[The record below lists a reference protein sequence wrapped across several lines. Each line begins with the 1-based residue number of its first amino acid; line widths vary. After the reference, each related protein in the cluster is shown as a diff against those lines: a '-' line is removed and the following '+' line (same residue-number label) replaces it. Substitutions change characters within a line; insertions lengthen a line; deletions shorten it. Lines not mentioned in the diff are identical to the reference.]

1 MKIES
6 SSVNMQSSS
15 SFVQE
20 EHSLSRLQVFSNL
33 ASKKLPERNHTIN
46 MDNFEK
52 LKAIYNSEDNLS
64 LEDKMKKRIIELLLQ
79 QILQGKKQV
88 KLHPQNE
95 LLKLKES
102 TNPYNESLK
111 TQNWG
116 FTFESTQEY
125 YQKSSIE
132 FSTQASIKTNNGEF
146 NIDINLSFTQEFYE
160 RHSTK
165 ISAGAA
171 FQDPL
176 IMNYNSD
183 IGTFNSISKNMSFE
197 FDLNGDGKNETIPE
211 LINGSGFLAL
221 DKNKNGT
228 IDDGSELF
236 GPTTGDGFEE
246 LRAYDEDGNN
256 WIDENDSI
264 YSDLLVW
271 EKDSQGN
278 QSLITLG
285 QAGIG
290 AIYLAGIN
298 TDFNYT
304 SGYNNIQANMK
315 EASFFLKENGEA
327 GMITS
332 VDFAV

>member
-6 SSVNMQSSS
+6 SSINMEASS

-20 EHSLSRLQVFSNL
+20 EHSLKRLEVFSNIG
-33 ASKKLPERNHTIN
+33 SKRIPERNQNIN
-46 MDNFEK
+46 IDNFEK

-64 LEDKMKKRIIELLLQ
+64 IEDKIKKTLIELLLQ
-79 QILQGKKQV
+79 QILQGNKQV
-88 KLHPQNE
+88 KLYPQNE
-95 LLKLKES
+95 QLKLKETS
-102 TNPYNESLK
+102 NPYEESLK

-132 FSTQASIKTNNGEF
+132 FSTRASIKTNNGDFEI
-146 NIDINLSFTQEFYE
+146 NIDLSFSQEFYE

-176 IMNYNSD
+176 ILNYNSD
-183 IGTFNSISKNMSFE
+183 IGTFNSISQNMSFE
-197 FDLNGDGKNETIPE
+197 FDLNSDGHNETIPE

-298 TDFNYT
+298 TDFNYA
-304 SGYNNIQANMK
+304 SGYNEIQANMK

-332 VDFAV
+332 VDLAV

>member
-6 SSVNMQSSS
+6 SSINMQASS
-15 SFVQE
+15 SFVQK
-20 EHSLSRLQVFSNL
+20 EHSLKKLEVFSNIE
-33 ASKKLPERNHTIN
+33 SKKIPQGNQNIN
-46 MDNFEK
+46 IDNFEK
-52 LKAIYNSEDNLS
+52 LKAIYTSEDNLS
-64 LEDKMKKRIIELLLQ
+64 LEDKIKKRIIELLLQ
-79 QILQGKKQV
+79 QIIQGKKQV

-95 LLKLKES
+95 LLKIKENA
-102 TNPYNESLK
+102 NPYKESLK

-132 FSTQASIKTNNGEF
+132 FSTQASIKTNNGDF
-146 NIDINLSFTQEFYE
+146 KINIDLSFSQEFYE

-176 IMNYNSD
+176 ILNYNSD
-183 IGTFNSISKNMSFE
+183 IGTFNSISQNMSFE
-197 FDLNGDGKNETIPE
+197 FDLNSDGQNETIPE

-228 IDDGSELF
+228 IDNGSELF

-246 LRAYDEDGNN
+246 LRAFDEDGNN

-271 EKDSQGN
+271 EKDNQGN

-285 QAGIG
+285 QAGVG
-290 AIYLAGIN
+290 AIYLAGVDTN
-298 TDFNYT
+298 FNYAN
-304 SGYNNIQANMK
+304 GYDDIKANMK
-315 EASFFLKENGEA
+315 EVSFFLKENGEA
-327 GMITS
+327 GVVTS
-332 VDFAV
+332 VDFVV